1 MRHHGHKDKDVR
13 PIGLAKINICQESKP
28 KLEHFL
34 RGCLYELF
42 VHLQLLLVLGEQ
54 GLFLKPEDVL
64 SHDKAS
70 RSWEI
75 HILLQTMLEPL
86 NIYPT

>member
-1 MRHHGHKDKDVR
+1 MKTK
-13 PIGLAKINICQESKP
+13 KP
-28 KLEHFL
+28 KALKPLSF
-34 RGCLYELF
+34 YP
-42 VHLQLLLVLGEQ
+42 
-54 GLFLKPEDVL
+54 LKPEDVL